1 MLDEHLH
8 HMCGME
14 TAAKVNDLST
24 KPRPARN
31 NPEML
36 ESIHAEAIYAARLEQ
51 GFHGYL
57 AV

>member
-1 MLDEHLH
+1 
-8 HMCGME
+8 ME

-24 KPRPARN
+24 KPRPERN